1 MPCNYPTLVEG
12 SGDRYGSKEEDVSSE
27 EVEYSNDDVDADMD
41 AEEEEVEVV

>member
-27 EVEYSNDDVDADMD
+27 EVEYSNDDMD
-41 AEEEEVEVV
+41 AEEEKVEVV